1 MGKNSYMH
9 LLYDNWLGISLAERI
24 PDISPNMSIDSI
36 VSDYLH
42 ENGWPLEIKLVVLIN
57 AFWMHS
63 VQGSVS
69 TSESYG
75 SLRLVGGNNDWAKKI

>member
-1 MGKNSYMH
+1 
-9 LLYDNWLGISLAERI
+9 
-24 PDISPNMSIDSI
+24 MSIDSI

-42 ENGWPLEIKLVVLIN
+42 ENGWPLAPLFEALHLEVVLEIKLVVLIN

-75 SLRLVGGNNDWAKKI
+75 SLRLVGGNND